1 MDVAEAHDA
10 EDALADKDPFG
21 VGISGVVGRER
32 IEGIA
37 PVAVPRGVG
46 DRAGGAAGRV
56 GRNLR
61 EAAGTSDARVELD
74 LRDAG
79 TDGGRDSERVSLSSS
94 GTVAA
99 PIDFTAV
106 PGQNVTLTGGTNG
119 FYTNGK
125 SYVTIQGFT
134 VSGTTQD
141 AIVVSRNSSHI
152 TVRGN
157 RVTNAGQPVSGL
169 TARGIRVD
177 ITNDNAIANN
187 TVDHNTDYGIYVVG
201 GSTRNEITGNRV
213 FSNARSFERAA
224 SGIRI
229 HDSAGNTISG
239 NFSHDNEDSGIELVT
254 GSPNNFVINNVV
266 YNNGDHG
273 IDNTGNSPNNSVIG
287 NAVYN
292 SMTSEIN
299 FEGRRDRLG
308 RLQQHR
314 GRQRHQ
320 QPAHE
325 GQHPRRLD
333 VDDGHDVGLQRRR
346 PERPRAQLRV
356 GHRLRHAVADAG
368 RHRAGA
374 HGIQA
379 DPKWTS
385 PATADFELQQRSP
398 AIDSANSAI
407 AGAQS
412 TDAQDNSRIDDP
424 LTANTGV
431 GPRPYDDRGPL
442 EYEPHD
448 QAPLAALTV
457 TPPTGAI
464 NLDVTADASA
474 SVDNDGLSPIASY
487 RFDFG
492 DGSSTV
498 GPQTTATAT
507 HTYRDPGTYTV
518 TVTVTDTG
526 GLSSTAT
533 STVTVRDDAP
543 AAAVSLL
550 PASGPV
556 PLTTTADASGSTDT
570 DAAPIASYSFDWG
583 DGSAPSGAQSSPQA
597 SHSYTERG
605 TYTVTVTVRDS
616 AGRRRR
622 TLRRSPSSTATC
634 RRPLRCR
641 CRPPAAT

>member
-1 MDVAEAHDA
+1 MAATRWCGVIRHRHSRAARATTAGRRADDRDRSACGSHSWRRLQRADDPRGPHGTVAQRRRFGEVVRDEGIELGLSSQLALDQVTAAATGVDVAEAHDA

-169 TARGIRVD
+169 TARGVRVD
-177 ITNDNAIANN
+177 ITNDNTIANN

-213 FSNARSFERAA
+213 FSNARGFERAA

-292 SMTSEIN
+292 SLTSGIN
-299 FEGRRDRLG
+299 FEGGATGSAAYNNIAVDNGINSPRTKGNIRVDSTSTTGTTLDYNVVDLSVPGRNYEWGIGYDTLLQMQVATGQERTGSKPTRSG
-308 RLQQHR
+308 RLPPPPTSSCSS
-314 GRQRHQ
+314 G
-320 QPAHE
+320 
-325 GQHPRRLD
+325 
-333 VDDGHDVGLQRRR
+333 RR
-346 PERPRAQLRV
+346 PSTRPTRPSRAPRA
-356 GHRLRHAVADAG
+356 
-368 RHRAGA
+368 
-374 HGIQA
+374 
-379 DPKWTS
+379 
-385 PATADFELQQRSP
+385 
-398 AIDSANSAI
+398 
-407 AGAQS
+407 
-412 TDAQDNSRIDDP
+412 
-424 LTANTGV
+424 
-431 GPRPYDDRGPL
+431 
-442 EYEPHD
+442 
-448 QAPLAALTV
+448 
-457 TPPTGAI
+457 PT
-464 NLDVTADASA
+464 
-474 SVDNDGLSPIASY
+474 
-487 RFDFG
+487 
-492 DGSSTV
+492 
-498 GPQTTATAT
+498 
-507 HTYRDPGTYTV
+507 
-518 TVTVTDTG
+518 
-526 GLSSTAT
+526 
-533 STVTVRDDAP
+533 
-543 AAAVSLL
+543 
-550 PASGPV
+550 
-556 PLTTTADASGSTDT
+556 
-570 DAAPIASYSFDWG
+570 
-583 DGSAPSGAQSSPQA
+583 
-597 SHSYTERG
+597 
-605 TYTVTVTVRDS
+605 
-616 AGRRRR
+616 RR
-622 TLRRSPSSTATC
+622 TTRASMIR
-634 RRPLRCR
+634 
-641 CRPPAAT
+641 